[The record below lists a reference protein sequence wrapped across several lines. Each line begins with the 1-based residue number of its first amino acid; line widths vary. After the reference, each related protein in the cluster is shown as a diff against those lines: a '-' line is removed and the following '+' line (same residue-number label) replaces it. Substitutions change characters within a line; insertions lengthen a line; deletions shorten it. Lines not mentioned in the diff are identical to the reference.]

1 MLLFSSRPSK
11 LAKRANQRRLIC
23 PKRVWSRS
31 LILPSC
37 VECPNDW
44 VCVVSKQLSNASCG
58 MSECVMPLPLT
69 AISVTWRAKVPNHLQ
84 LGAKPVLPR
93 LDATVMVPV
102 LWNMPSGISVMLF
115 PWMSRTLNSV
125 SPAKSE
131 GMSCVRFLSTKRI
144 DRRQPTQFASDAS
157 AVAAMVRVAPE
168 VEQGSV
174 LYTPL

>member
-69 AISVTWRAKVPNHLQ
+69 AISVTWRAEVPNQSQ
-84 LGAKPVLPR
+84 LGAKPALPR
-93 LDATVMVPV
+93 SDATVVVPV
-102 LWNMPSGISVMLF
+102 PWNMLSGISEMLF
-115 PWMSRTLNSV
+115 PWSHRTLNSV
-125 SPAKSE
+125 SPAKSD
-131 GMSCVRFLSTKRI
+131 GMSCVRFLSTNRI
-144 DRRQPTQFASDAS
+144 DWRQPPQFASDAS
-157 AVAAMVRVAPE
+157 AVALIISDAPD

-174 LYTPL
+174 V